1 MPHII
6 SYCPYFVH
14 YNKREE
20 IKRIIRDSN
29 SVIILAVECQ
39 MDELPLVVP
48 EGIEVGAIDIF
59 EETALV
65 QFAKMIHRAVV
76 IYTDKELQEEEKE
89 SERRNERLDSKGGSH
104 GP

>member
-1 MPHII
+1 
-6 SYCPYFVH
+6 
-14 YNKREE
+14 
-20 IKRIIRDSN
+20 
-29 SVIILAVECQ
+29 